1 MSVSLARPLAV
12 GTPGWP
18 AVQPGADDRHWP
30 AHLTWIFCPAMHT
43 PAAASDPPACPVDS
57 PSRLREHPGMTI
69 RKRKRPDQQPPEDD
83 TALLTAAL
91 NHSWTWYDEHMK
103 RVFQLVNFYL
113 VATALLVTA
122 YANSINRKQ
131 YSFAIA
137 LAIVGLVLTAIASAS
152 ALNQATAGGKA
163 QDALSDMEDRIARRL
178 DADSIR
184 IVERQ
189 GGIRF
194 TRPAA
199 GIMVGLG
206 AGLFVAALIY
216 AAVQ

>member
-1 MSVSLARPLAV
+1 VHRCAAALQGQALQREMPPGAERLIRRGAARPASL
-12 GTPGWP
+12 TP
-18 AVQPGADDRHWP
+18 R
-30 AHLTWIFCPAMHT
+30 F
-43 PAAASDPPACPVDS
+43 
-57 PSRLREHPGMTI
+57 RLRQHPGMTTSEPPGEQ
-69 RKRKRPDQQPPEDD
+69 RPQDD

-122 YANSINRKQ
+122 YANSINGKH
-131 YSFAIA
+131 YGFAVA
-137 LAIVGLVLTAIASAS
+137 LAVVGLVLTAIASAS

-163 QDALSDMEDRIARRL
+163 ENALSVMENRIAARL

-184 IVERQ
+184 IVKHQ
-189 GGIRF
+189 GGIRY
-194 TRPAA
+194 TPAAA
-199 GIMVGLG
+199 GIMVGLA

-216 AAVQ
+216 AALQ